1 MKLIRTICV
10 LGLALCLATSVYA
23 GTQSVKIS
31 GDVAVRGIFRSD
43 YDLDANN
50 AETGA
55 ATTGSNNW
63 QNYFMTN
70 TEVQVDADL
79 TDNVS
84 AVIRLFNQRD
94 WNAGAAPAVAV
105 PDEFDVS
112 VDLMYVELK
121 EFLYSPLTL
130 KIGRQD
136 IWMGKGFI
144 VGANIADPDASIAAN
159 EYSSVTSFDAV
170 RATLDYDPW
179 TVDAFSAIMAEG
191 NISSNDDNTM
201 WGLNVGYL
209 FDVYN
214 AEAEGYWF
222 YKNDSNS
229 TPATFV
235 KTHNTVHTI
244 GLRGSADPLEDWTA
258 AAEAAYQFG
267 DYVGFPDQRAERD
280 RSAWALDISAECRYF
295 KDTFAWKPVLGAEY
309 IYYSG
314 DNASDPDTSTTGTY
328 NSWDVMYRG
337 KFDSKIRDFYGL
349 YYTSAMCADDVNA
362 ESALTNQHSI
372 CLYGSLQP
380 MDSLTFDTKFFVYW
394 QDENRVVTGM
404 EDRDEYLGAEIDLEL
419 VWDYTEDVSFGLL
432 TAWFIPGDFYASG
445 YDSEAADIVGSMK
458 LSF

>member
-1 MKLIRTICV
+1 MKLMRTVCV

-31 GDVAVRGIFRSD
+31 GDVALRGILRSD

-50 AETGA
+50 AETSS
-55 ATTGSNNW
+55 TGSNNW
-63 QNYFMTN
+63 ENYLMTN
-70 TEVQVDADL
+70 AEVQVDADL

-94 WNAGAAPAVAV
+94 WNDSTAAT
-105 PDEFDVS
+105 DEFDVG

-130 KIGRQD
+130 KVGRQD
-136 IWMGKGFI
+136 IWIGKGFI
-144 VGANIADPDASIAAN
+144 VGANIADYNTAINAN

-179 TVDAFSAIMAEG
+179 TVDAIAATMAEG
-191 NISSNDDNTM
+191 NISSKDDNTL
-201 WGLNVGYL
+201 WGINVGYL

-222 YKNDSNS
+222 FKDDAN
-229 TPATFV
+229 TTEATFV
-235 KTHNTVHTI
+235 KTHNAVHTI
-244 GLRGSADPLEDWTA
+244 GFRGSADPIEDWTA

-267 DYVGFPDQRAERD
+267 DYVGFAAQRGERD
-280 RSAWALDISAECRYF
+280 RSAWALDISAECRYL
-295 KDTFAWKPVLGAEY
+295 KDQYAWKPVLGAEY
-309 IYYSG
+309 VYYSG
-314 DNASDPDTSTTGTY
+314 DNDADPDASTTGTY

-349 YYTSAMCADDVNA
+349 YYTSAFTTGEAINP

-372 CLYGSLQP
+372 CFYGSIQP
-380 MDSLTFDTKFFVYW
+380 ADSLTFDAKLFAFW
-394 QDENRVVTGM
+394 QDENRAVNDVQGL
-404 EDRDEYLGAEIDLEL
+404 EDRDEFLGTEIDLEL
-419 VWDYTEDVSFGLL
+419 TWDYTEDVSFGLL
-432 TAWFIPGDFYASG
+432 TSWFIPGDFYAGG
-445 YDSEAADIVGSMK
+445 YDDDAANIVGSMK